1 MRVKIVGSGRVG
13 APLGAWFLQKGIKV
27 SFSDINEELLKNVYE
42 GWLDWEEPGLN
53 AALRDGRSNMLD
65 PDETNC
71 DWTFITVGTPVDKDG
86 QPILHHLEDVVREH
100 YQNSNI
106 VLRST
111 VAPGTCDKL
120 AERFNTTI
128 WHAPERLLLGNGMD
142 ELDELPQIVGCTEN
156 GAAGSYVLGCQDF
169 HRAFGT
175 IFPSFRFGTALEA
188 ECAKVSNNIVRYI
201 EFATGT
207 ELAEQ
212 FAKLGAN
219 PQTVREMMID
229 GYKRGRLAFPSFV
242 GSYCLN
248 KDWYMLASATGE
260 TPTLASA
267 AAKYNTNLPN
277 KLLENLN
284 FHGKTVLICGLTYKP
299 NLDDCR
305 ETPSV
310 ALYWET
316 FLKKA
321 DKILY
326 HDPIVNVQET
336 YETLWPDI
344 PTEFEVVRDIADV
357 MHTVDVLIIA
367 TAHDDYSALNYNDL
381 KDGSIIVDPA
391 YVVNRKFGQEGFV
404 VEV

>member
-1 MRVKIVGSGRVG
+1 
-13 APLGAWFLQKGIKV
+13 
-27 SFSDINEELLKNVYE
+27 
-42 GWLDWEEPGLN
+42 
-53 AALRDGRSNMLD
+53 
-65 PDETNC
+65 
-71 DWTFITVGTPVDKDG
+71 
-86 QPILHHLEDVVREH
+86 
-100 YQNSNI
+100 
-106 VLRST
+106 
-111 VAPGTCDKL
+111 
-120 AERFNTTI
+120 
-128 WHAPERLLLGNGMD
+128 
-142 ELDELPQIVGCTEN
+142 
-156 GAAGSYVLGCQDF
+156 
-169 HRAFGT
+169 
-175 IFPSFRFGTALEA
+175 
-188 ECAKVSNNIVRYI
+188 
-201 EFATGT
+201 
-207 ELAEQ
+207 
-212 FAKLGAN
+212 
-219 PQTVREMMID
+219 
-229 GYKRGRLAFPSFV
+229 
-242 GSYCLN
+242 
-248 KDWYMLASATGE
+248 MLASATGE

-336 YETLWPDI
+336 YETLWPNI

-381 KDGSIIVDPA
+381 KDGSIIVAPA
-391 YVVNRKFGQEGFV
+391 YVVYRKFGQEGFV